1 MPSLPPAI
9 EIAVSA
15 RGDGPPV
22 LALHDI
28 GTSGATMAEALKPL
42 TDEYR
47 VITPDLRGH
56 GDSPTP
62 EGPWSVDDFAADAA
76 RLVSAEGGSA
86 IVVGAGL
93 GGVAALALTLGH
105 AGLVGGLVLTG
116 VGALAETP
124 AGQERWTRLARGLRE
139 RNAPEGIALAAE
151 AMGGRPDWRGALSQ
165 LSLPA
170 IVLAGEDDQATP
182 PEKQRELA
190 LSLPGAR
197 FIAVPDT
204 GHSLPTAAPERLVEA
219 VRALSADPHA
229 VAA

>member
-9 EIAVSA
+9 DIAVTA
-15 RGDGPPV
+15 FGDGPPV

-28 GTSGATMAEALKPL
+28 GKTSTSMTDALTPL
-42 TDEYR
+42 AGDHR
-47 VITPDLRGH
+47 IVAPDLRGH

-62 EGPWSVDDFAADAA
+62 DGPWSVDDFAADAA
-76 RLVSAEGGSA
+76 RLVAAEGGSA

-105 AGLVGGLVLTG
+105 SGLVAGLVLTG
-116 VGALAETP
+116 VGALAETS
-124 AGQERWTRLARGLRE
+124 AGQERWIRLARGLRE

-170 IVLAGEDDQATP
+170 IVLAGEEDQATP

-197 FIAVPDT
+197 FLSVPGA
-204 GHSLPTAAPERLVEA
+204 GHSVPTAAPDRLVEA
-219 VRALSADPHA
+219 VRALSADAHA